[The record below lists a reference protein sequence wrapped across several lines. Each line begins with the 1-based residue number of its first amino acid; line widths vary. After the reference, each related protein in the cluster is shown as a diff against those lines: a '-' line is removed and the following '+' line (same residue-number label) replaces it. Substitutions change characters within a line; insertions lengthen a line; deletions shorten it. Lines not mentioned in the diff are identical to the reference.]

1 MAVDFKDYYTV
12 LGVSRDASEADIKKA
27 FRKLA
32 RQYHPDTAKDKKAAE
47 EKFKEI
53 NEAYEVLG
61 DSSKR
66 KKYDELG
73 ANWEQQ
79 PQGFPRSGG
88 GRAWRSANGA
98 PGQEFHF
105 DGTGFS
111 DFFEQFFGGG
121 VRHGFGGPEGFGD
134 AYGPARGSDIEGDI
148 MVTLDEVLKG
158 STRTISLQ
166 RVNPRT
172 GKAETETIRVRI
184 PPGISEGQSIR
195 VSGKGEEGSA
205 GGAPGDLYLRV
216 RVASH
221 PDFRIR
227 GADLYYEVD
236 LAPWEAVLG
245 STVTIAAL
253 RGRVNLRIPAG
264 ANNGQQLR
272 MRGQGLPKGKT
283 GESGDLYVVINVQLP
298 RDLSPEERELWEKLK
313 ATSRFNPRAA

>member
-1 MAVDFKDYYTV
+1 
-12 LGVSRDASEADIKKA
+12 
-27 FRKLA
+27 
-32 RQYHPDTAKDKKAAE
+32 
-47 EKFKEI
+47 
-53 NEAYEVLG
+53 
-61 DSSKR
+61 
-66 KKYDELG
+66 
-73 ANWEQQ
+73 
-79 PQGFPRSGG
+79 
-88 GRAWRSANGA
+88 
-98 PGQEFHF
+98 
-105 DGTGFS
+105 
-111 DFFEQFFGGG
+111 FFGGG

-172 GKAETETIRVRI
+172 GKAETETIRVRL

-264 ANNGQQLR
+264 ANNRQTRRLR
-272 MRGQGLPKGKT
+272 
-283 GESGDLYVVINVQLP
+283 
-298 RDLSPEERELWEKLK
+298 
-313 ATSRFNPRAA
+313 